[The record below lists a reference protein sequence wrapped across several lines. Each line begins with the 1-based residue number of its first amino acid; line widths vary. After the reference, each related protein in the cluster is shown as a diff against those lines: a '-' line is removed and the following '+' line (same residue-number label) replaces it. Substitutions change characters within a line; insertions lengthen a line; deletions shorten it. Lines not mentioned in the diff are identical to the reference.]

1 MTTYGK
7 KKQKHTANKTKQ
19 IPEVSHLSATNS
31 WKSEPSTFQNM
42 KANKKNKPL
51 HLSHNLCVLKLP
63 ELTMLPFPK
72 ALMQELSS
80 FQWKKPKCREVN
92 VNKTDTSQLAKKELA
107 SSNYKTSFL
116 GLQLV
121 D

>member
-1 MTTYGK
+1 MEK
-7 KKQKHTANKTKQ
+7 KNKNTLQTKPNKSQKFLTSVLQTPEKASLKPSKTWRQ
-19 IPEVSHLSATNS
+19 I
-31 WKSEPSTFQNM
+31 
-42 KANKKNKPL
+42 KKNKPL